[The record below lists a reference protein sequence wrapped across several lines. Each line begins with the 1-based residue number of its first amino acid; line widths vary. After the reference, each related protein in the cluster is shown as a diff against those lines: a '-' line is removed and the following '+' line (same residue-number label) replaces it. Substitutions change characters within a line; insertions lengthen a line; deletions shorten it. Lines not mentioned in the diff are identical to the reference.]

1 MRSRDLSRLIAI
13 VAAVLA
19 AGAALALAG
28 AIIELPAPAYGDA
41 RLYYW
46 YAAAEVARALTP
58 LSLIANT
65 GGLGAWPARWAAWT
79 LPAAF
84 TAAVLYGLWM
94 QTRNSLRAQLIAA
107 RGGHTV
113 VAGLAGGGLKFARS
127 LLSHR
132 RPVLALVSGEDE
144 AAARALEGPRFATLA
159 REETRM
165 ARGAGLARAQGFA
178 AVTDDDARNFEQ
190 AAAALAAA
198 SGAPLKISLRL
209 EDIALRGDAEDE
221 LTREG
226 KNARINLFS
235 ADALTARA
243 FFAAAAPDRFAPL
256 RPDATLRIVIMGFG
270 ALGQEMLLAYLRLG
284 WLARGGGFAYT
295 IIDHDAA
302 RLARDFQAR
311 YRGAEGLAPIRF
323 HTCDLDDE
331 PEMAHL
337 LAAEDGVLSA
347 IFVCLSEAKAAL
359 ALARRTEQTLRRK
372 LLPLPP
378 IYLAGVDDR
387 KVSPLRHAAAID
399 AGRAALFQGLYDE
412 DALFDCDFLL
422 QGRLDQGAR
431 AVHEDYLSHYV
442 PKDKIGTRPQW
453 RHWDDLSEEA
463 RDDNRAVASHMA
475 IKLRDLGLRL
485 TQGGSPTIDGLTD
498 EMVETLSRAEHA
510 RWLANRVLAGWRHGE
525 TRDDAAKLHPDIVPY
540 DALSEATKE
549 KDRSQ
554 VRALGET
561 VKAMKMGV
569 TKDFRLALLGRGDA
583 MAPATAHAL
592 TRWLQ
597 QCARG
602 EAGRQTVVVSSLLSA
617 AERDAVEAALAAG
630 AALWVI
636 VAEPV
641 YAIARRL
648 SAKERGQF
656 CALIQRA
663 ERIRTAEG
671 EALDIV
677 SALEQCCFPAHA
689 ALALTGGAEN
699 FSGPVFAFGAKG
711 IEAMGI
717 KERPAR

>member
-1 MRSRDLSRLIAI
+1 MQGRDLSRLIGI
-13 VAAVLA
+13 VAVVLA
-19 AGAALALAG
+19 LGLALALAG
-28 AIIELPAPAYGDA
+28 AAIELPGPAYGDA

-46 YAAAEVARALTP
+46 HAAAQVARALTP

-65 GGLGAWPARWAAWT
+65 GGLSAWPARWAAWT

-84 TAAVLYGLWM
+84 AAAVLYGLWM
-94 QTRNSLRAQLIAA
+94 QTRNTLRAQLIAA

-113 VAGLAGGGLKFARS
+113 VAGLSGGGLTFARS

-144 AAARALEGPRFATLA
+144 AAARALQGPRFATLA
-159 REETRM
+159 RQETRM
-165 ARGAGLARAQGFA
+165 ARGAGLARAQSFA

-198 SGAPLKISLRL
+198 DGAPLKLSLRL
-209 EDIALRGDAEDE
+209 EDIALRGNAQDELAEDG
-221 LTREG
+221 R
-226 KNARINLFS
+226 NARINLFS

-243 FFAAAAPDRFAPL
+243 FFAASAPDRFAPL
-256 RPDATLRIVIMGFG
+256 TPDAKLRIVIMGFG

-284 WLARGGGFAYT
+284 WLTRGGFAYT
-295 IIDHDAA
+295 VIDHDAA

-311 YRGAEGLAPIRF
+311 YPGAEALAPIRF
-323 HTCDLDDE
+323 HTGDLEDE
-331 PEMAHL
+331 PEIVRL
-337 LAAEDGVLSA
+337 LTAEDGALSA
-347 IFVCLSEAKAAL
+347 IFICLSDAKHAL
-359 ALARRTEQTLRRK
+359 ALALRSEQMLRRK
-372 LLPLPP
+372 LVPLPP
-378 IYLAGVDDR
+378 IYLAGVDDAA
-387 KVSPLRHAAAID
+387 VSPLRHAAAID

-485 TQGGSPTIDGLTD
+485 VAKGSPAIDGLTD
-498 EMVETLSRAEHA
+498 EMVEALSRAEHA

-525 TRDDAAKLHPDIVPY
+525 TRDDAAKRHPDIVPY

-554 VRALGET
+554 VRALSET

-569 TKDFRLALLGRGDA
+569 AKDFRLVLTGSGDA
-583 MAPATAHAL
+583 LPPAQKQAL

-597 QCARG
+597 QRARA
-602 EAGRQTVVVSSLLSA
+602 EAGRQTVVISTLLSA
-617 AERDAVEAALAAG
+617 AERDAAETALACG

-636 VAEPV
+636 AAEPV
-641 YAIARRL
+641 YAIARRM
-648 SAKERGQF
+648 SARERGQF
-656 CALIQRA
+656 CALLYRA
-663 ERIRTAEG
+663 ERIRTTEG
-671 EALDIV
+671 ETPEIGAALNT
-677 SALEQCCFPAHA
+677 SGFPAHA
-689 ALALTGGAEN
+689 AFALTSEAAR
-699 FSGPVFAFGAKG
+699 FTGPVFGFGARAV
-711 IEAMGI
+711 EQ
-717 KERPAR
+717 RSAR